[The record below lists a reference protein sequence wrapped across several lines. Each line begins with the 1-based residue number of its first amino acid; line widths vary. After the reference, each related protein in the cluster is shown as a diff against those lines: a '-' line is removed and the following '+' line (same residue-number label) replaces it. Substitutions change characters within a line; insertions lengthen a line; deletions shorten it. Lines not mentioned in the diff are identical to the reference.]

1 MDGELDAVMAM
12 ARRQSGV
19 VSRAQALSRISG
31 GTLRWLVSSGRWQRL
46 APGVYA
52 VHRGPLTWRMRAQ
65 AALLHA
71 GDGACL
77 AGVSAA
83 HVHGFAERQ
92 PPVITIAIPHRR
104 RVTRVPGIRVVRR
117 THLVA
122 ELVSGLPVT
131 SAADTVLDCCCDRL
145 LSERDVV
152 ALVAEAVACQATTA
166 DAVAETLRARARHPR
181 RRIIQLAV
189 GDVDVGAQ
197 SVLEVMALRR
207 VIRAHDL
214 PTMAVQVPADGGRV
228 RRDFENERFGVV
240 LEVDGRRGHEGAGR
254 IADLRRDRRASR
266 DGLITLRAGW
276 VDVDFEPCDLALDLY
291 GTYVSRGYTGD
302 IEACSARCPVND
314 VRRRRVQR
322 LDGRPYSEGG
332 A

>member
-1 MDGELDAVMAM
+1 MAI
-12 ARRQSGV
+12 ARRQTGV
-19 VSRAQALSRISG
+19 VSRAQALTRLSR
-31 GTLRWLVSSGRWQRL
+31 GTVRWLLSSGRWQRL

-71 GDGACL
+71 GDDACL

-92 PPVITIAIPHRR
+92 PPVVTIAVPHSR

-117 THLVA
+117 RNLVA
-122 ELVSGLPVT
+122 ELVSGLPAT
-131 SAADTVLDCCCDRL
+131 SAAETVLECCCDPL
-145 LSERDVV
+145 LGERDIV
-152 ALVAEAVACQATTA
+152 ALVAYAVSSGATTA
-166 DAVAETLRARARHPR
+166 EAIAEALRARARHPH

-189 GDVDVGAQ
+189 GDVDAGAQ

-207 VIRAHDL
+207 VIRAHGL
-214 PTMAVQVPADGGRV
+214 PAMAVQVPADGGRV
-228 RRDFENERFGVV
+228 RRDFENQRFGVV

-254 IADLRRDRRASR
+254 LADLRRDRRASR
-266 DGLITLRAGW
+266 DGRITLRAGW
-276 VDVDFEPCDLALDLY
+276 VDVDIEPCDLALDLH

-302 IEACSARCPVND
+302 IEACSAQCPVHRVRGHGVRGHRVQQTG
-314 VRRRRVQR
+314 VRRH
-322 LDGRPYSEGG
+322 G
-332 A
+332 AESA